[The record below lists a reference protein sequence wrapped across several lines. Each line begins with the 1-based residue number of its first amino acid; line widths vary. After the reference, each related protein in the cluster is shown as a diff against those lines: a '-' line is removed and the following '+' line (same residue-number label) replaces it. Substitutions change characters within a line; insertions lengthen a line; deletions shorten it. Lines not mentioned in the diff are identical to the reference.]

1 MKSIKQQERDR
12 KIYHKL
18 PNKFSVHRSS
28 LLVPV
33 IGSLKTGISFLNHFV
48 IKRNNKKV
56 SVKISAYNFK
66 GRCIDTYLEPL
77 LEKKV
82 YNYNLDD
89 LFNNKKKIISYQI
102 EFFSNQNLFIPY
114 PAVIAQHISN
124 KSHNVVHSY
133 NRILNDKEEDIKIN
147 STHVRE
153 GALEPYKNKDL
164 TSGFIFHAGQ
174 NLVNSS
180 VKIYSSNKNGK
191 FDIKEIKVKLNPYNT
206 KFFSLEKIIYKNFDN
221 QVIFAEAPKQDFF
234 YGRMLSGI
242 FSKNKNKTTISANHT
257 FYDST
262 KNNEYFE
269 NNESFMM
276 YPYFERFENK
286 LTFYP
291 INSPSNLEV
300 YIKTP
305 DQKKYLCGNIK
316 SPSSKILNIDIN
328 SIFKKNRLKFSMYE
342 LVVKNLKGK
351 IPTRINHQFIV
362 GAKNNSCKSSISNS
376 LINDF
381 VYNNLTNKKGFSWG
395 PILIDSQYESFL
407 SILNYSYQCENNE
420 FQLKLYSHKGRVFKK
435 KFKTSKTSPLI
446 LTTKDLSKYEKD
458 LKGMCWY
465 SIESTKNNIHGF
477 SFHMNKK
484 SKNISGE
491 HSF

>member
-1 MKSIKQQERDR
+1 MKSIKQQELDR
-12 KIYHKL
+12 RIYHKL
-18 PNKFSVHRSS
+18 PNKFSIHRSS

-33 IGSLKTGISFLNHFV
+33 LGSLKSGISFLNHFI

-56 SVKISAYNFK
+56 SVKISAYNFE

-82 YNYNLDD
+82 YNYNLEN
-89 LFNNKKKIISYQI
+89 LFNNKKKIASYQV
-102 EFFSNQNLFIPY
+102 EFFSSQNLFVPY
-114 PAVIAQHISN
+114 PAVIVQHISN
-124 KSHNVVHSY
+124 SSHNVVHSY

-147 STHVRE
+147 NTHVRE
-153 GALEPYKNKDL
+153 AALEAFKNKNL
-164 TSGFIFHAGQ
+164 SSGFIFHAGQ
-174 NLVNSS
+174 NLVDSFI
-180 VKIYSSNKNGK
+180 KIYSSNHSGK
-191 FDIKEIKVKLNPYNT
+191 FDIKKIKVKLNPYNT
-206 KFFSLEKIIYKNFDN
+206 KFFSLDKIIHKNKDSQN
-221 QVIFAEAPKQDFF
+221 QVIYAEAPKQDFF

-242 FSKNKNKTTISANHT
+242 FSKNKTSISANHS

-262 KNNEYFE
+262 KNEEYFE

-276 YPYFERFENK
+276 YPYFKKFENR

-316 SPSSKILNIDIN
+316 SPGSKILNIDIN
-328 SIFKKNRLKFSMYE
+328 SIFKKNNLEFSMYE
-342 LVVKNLKGK
+342 LIVKNLKGK

-376 LINDF
+376 LINNF
-381 VYNNLTNKKGFSWG
+381 TYNSLTKKKGFSWG
-395 PILIDSQYESFL
+395 PILIDSEYESFL
-407 SILNYSYQCENNE
+407 SILNFSYRCENNE
-420 FQLKLYSHKGRVFKK
+420 FKLKLYSQKGKVLTKN
-435 KFKTSKTSPLI
+435 FKTSKSSPLI
-446 LTTKDLSKYEKD
+446 LNTNDLRKFNNS
-458 LKGMCWY
+458 LQGMCWY
-465 SIESTKNNIHGF
+465 SVESIKNNIHGF

-484 SKNISGE
+484 SRNISGE